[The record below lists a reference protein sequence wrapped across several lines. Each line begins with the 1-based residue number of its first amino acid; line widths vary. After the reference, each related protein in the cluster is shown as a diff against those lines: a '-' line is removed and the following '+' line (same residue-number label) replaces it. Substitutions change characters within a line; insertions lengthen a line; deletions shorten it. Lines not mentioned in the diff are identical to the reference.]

1 MCVQAK
7 VVEGSFDNNN
17 IAVQQALDELRDDS
31 ADVRQVKDHLQEIK
45 KTKVSMTYFKD
56 CMSDNLKIA

>member
-31 ADVRQVKDHLQEIK
+31 ADVKQVKDHLQEIK
-45 KTKVSMTYFKD
+45 KAKVSMTA
-56 CMSDNLKIA
+56 NLKTA

>member
-31 ADVRQVKDHLQEIK
+31 ADVKQVKDHLQEIK
-45 KTKVSMTYFKD
+45 KAKVSMTA
-56 CMSDNLKIA
+56 NLKTAWQII

>member
-45 KTKVSMTYFKD
+45 KTKVSMTD
-56 CMSDNLKIA
+56 ILKTACQII